1 MKTKTASLEL
11 ETHLQQ
17 MREKV
22 VTNVSIQNAHPILYD
37 AYNICELVEQSKLS
51 TFSICM
57 LREICSSFGLDTSNI
72 TLKQRKQP

>member
-1 MKTKTASLEL
+1 MKTKTASLER

-57 LREICSSFGLDTSNI
+57 LREICSSFGLDT
-72 TLKQRKQP
+72 

>member
-1 MKTKTASLEL
+1 MKTKTASLEH

-37 AYNICELVEQSKLS
+37 AYNICELVE
-51 TFSICM
+51 
-57 LREICSSFGLDTSNI
+57 
-72 TLKQRKQP
+72 